1 MEYINILESL
11 KKYGTNKED
20 IIKRRGF
27 ENILD
32 NVVVAPWWEHTMF
45 ENVSAKIDK
54 VGNKVYNIYGDNFA
68 FSFIEMK
75 NIGAPALIDE
85 ILGLGVTNC
94 KKILFI
100 GSAGAL
106 DSSMKIGDLI
116 VPAYSYNGVG
126 ACRYLNDNLEDDFE
140 KKEYPDNNFNKE
152 LLEVIKNK
160 GYEVKEA
167 INYSVD
173 CIFAQFPH
181 IEHIRSLKAQTIEME
196 TSTLFR
202 CANIAK
208 IPASALFCVSDN
220 TVENKS
226 LYSGRN
232 VEEKQRRHYVRNIV
246 IPHIISELFKK

>member
-1 MEYINILESL
+1 MEYNKVLEAL
-11 KKYGTNKED
+11 KRYGTTKED

-45 ENVSAKIDK
+45 ENVSTRINK
-54 VGNKVYNIYGDNFA
+54 VADKVYNIYGNNFE

-85 ILGLGVTNC
+85 VLGLGVTDC

-106 DSSMKIGDLI
+106 DSNIKIGDLI
-116 VPAYSYNGVG
+116 VPIYSYNGVG
-126 ACRYLNDNLEDDFE
+126 ACRYLNNNLEDDFE
-140 KKEYPDNNFNKE
+140 SKEYPNIEFNKE
-152 LLEVIKNK
+152 ILAVIKDK

-173 CIFAQFPH
+173 CIFAQFSH
-181 IEHIRSLKAQTIEME
+181 IKHIKDLNAQTIEME

-202 CANIAK
+202 CADIIK
-208 IPASALFCVSDN
+208 IPSAALLCVSDN

-226 LYSGRN
+226 LYSGRSA
-232 VEEKQRRHYVRNIV
+232 EDKQRRYCVRNEV
-246 IPHIISELFKK
+246 IPSIISEIFKK